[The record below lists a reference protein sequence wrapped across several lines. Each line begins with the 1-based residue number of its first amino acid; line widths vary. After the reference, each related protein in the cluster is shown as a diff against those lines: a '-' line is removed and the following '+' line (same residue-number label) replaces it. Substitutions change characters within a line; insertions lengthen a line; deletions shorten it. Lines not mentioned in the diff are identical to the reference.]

1 MDPRGELI
9 DLVGAS
15 IFYLAVSHKPVS
27 AESELGLQISGAEES
42 FGKCEVTA
50 RTSIRDLI

>member
-27 AESELGLQISGAEES
+27 AESELGLHEES
-42 FGKCEVTA
+42 FGK
-50 RTSIRDLI
+50 